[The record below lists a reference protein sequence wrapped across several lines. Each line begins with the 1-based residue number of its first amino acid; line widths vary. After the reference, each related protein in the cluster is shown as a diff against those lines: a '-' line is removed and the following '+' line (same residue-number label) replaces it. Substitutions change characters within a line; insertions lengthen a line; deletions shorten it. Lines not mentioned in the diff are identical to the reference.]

1 MWRRT
6 KRAGRLEIAEHGKVM
21 DTELI
26 ERLLGLLERSEV
38 TELEYSENGTR
49 IRIVK
54 SHGKAAVVPFEE
66 RDDRETGAPATF
78 STLAADNSTAASH
91 VGPHRIKA
99 PLSGCFFRAP
109 GPAAPPFVAVGD
121 VVAEGDTLA
130 LIEAMKLLNPVEADV
145 AGRVVAALPQ
155 DGEVVKM
162 GATLFVIEPAG

>member
-1 MWRRT
+1 
-6 KRAGRLEIAEHGKVM
+6 M

-49 IRIVK
+49 VRIVK
-54 SHGKAAVVPFEE
+54 SHGKATVVPFDE
-66 RDDRETGAPATF
+66 RDDVEAGVQLS
-78 STLAADNSTAASH
+78 STLVADNSTVGSDI
-91 VGPHRIKA
+91 GPHRITA
-99 PLSGCFFRAP
+99 ALSGCFFRAP
-109 GPAAPPFVAVGD
+109 GPAAPPFVAIGD

-155 DGEVVKM
+155 DGEVVEM